1 MASFCSSLTVHQCT
15 NQGPERH
22 EQQSCVEELD
32 WPAQNP
38 DLNLIECFGDDSETL
53 HPAKGLF
60 IRVEV
65 FNRVKDGPTSD

>member
-1 MASFCSSLTVHQCT
+1 M
-15 NQGPERH
+15 
-22 EQQSCVEELD
+22 EELD